1 MGRAPAVPTRFCRS
15 DMPAAIQTPG
25 LPAPAS
31 HLKPMGA
38 PRQQRNASRRL
49 PLHQGRP
56 GGLAGHAAAKGG
68 FQNMVLPWEQ
78 RGMNSWCLPRP
89 VEHSATLRYSRMLD
103 KDFPPPSATASHTSG
118 SPIVGQSHRK
128 QSQYSNRGT
137 RYRGFPGHEPHKPD
151 FSLPSPNPAPWAAR
165 NIGLCML
172 TAAGLRRGRC
182 VRRTRRRVL
191 GLLSWDAS
199 CRWGAGQIGDVLVA
213 RTKLFNRA
221 GQRVEIGGW

>member
-78 RGMNSWCLPRP
+78 RGMNAWCLPRP

-103 KDFPPPSATASHTSG
+103 KDFPPPSAAASHTSG
-118 SPIVGQSHRK
+118 SPVVGQSNRI
-128 QSQYSNRGT
+128 QNQYSNRGT
-137 RYRGFPGHEPHKPD
+137 RYRGFPGHEPHKTRLFSAESESCSLGRAQYRFVHVDGSGLAAWTLCPSDTASSTRFALLGCVVPLGRRPD
-151 FSLPSPNPAPWAAR
+151 
-165 NIGLCML
+165 
-172 TAAGLRRGRC
+172 RRC
-182 VRRTRRRVL
+182 P
-191 GLLSWDAS
+191 
-199 CRWGAGQIGDVLVA
+199 
-213 RTKLFNRA
+213 
-221 GQRVEIGGW
+221 GGTNQAVQ